1 MMENWPEFI
10 KNHFNTLPYFK
21 FMHATVLETDRGYAK
36 VTLPI
41 KPEYSNTYGIAHGGI
56 VTSLVDMVSGV
67 ALRTLKLR
75 IVTIEVTTDY
85 LKTVSLTDHL
95 TAEARVIHEGNK
107 LLHADIS
114 VYNQE
119 EVLVARGKVIYYVRG
134 EDSEDNYDLETFK
147 SKNSI

>member
-1 MMENWPEFI
+1 MDNWPEFI
-10 KNHFNTLPYFK
+10 KNHFNSLPYFK
-21 FMHATVLETDRGYAK
+21 FMNATVLATDRGYAK
-36 VTLPI
+36 VALPI
-41 KPEYSNTYGIAHGGI
+41 KPEYSNTYGISHGGI

-134 EDSEDNYDLETFK
+134 EDSEDNYDLATFK
-147 SKNSI
+147 SRNSI

>member
-21 FMHATVLETDRGYAK
+21 FMQATVLETDRGYAK

-56 VTSLVDMVSGV
+56 VTSLVEMVSGV

-134 EDSEDNYDLETFK
+134 EDSEDNYDLATFK
-147 SKNSI
+147 SRNSI

>member
-1 MMENWPEFI
+1 MDNWPEFI

-21 FMHATVLETDRGYAK
+21 FMNATVLETDRGYVK
-36 VTLPI
+36 VI
-41 KPEYSNTYGIAHGGI
+41 FFVKPKYSNTYGISHGGV
-56 VTSLVDMVSGV
+56 VTALVDMASGV

-85 LKTVSLTDHL
+85 FKMVSLTDQL
-95 TAEARVIHEGNK
+95 TAKAKLVHEGK
-107 LLHADIS
+107 KILHADIN
-114 VYNQE
+114 VFNQD

-147 SKNSI
+147 SKNTL

>member
-21 FMHATVLETDRGYAK
+21 FMQATVLETDRGYAK

-119 EVLVARGKVIYYVRG
+119 EVLVARGKIIYYVRG
-134 EDSEDNYDLETFK
+134 EDSEDNYDLATFK
-147 SKNSI
+147 SRNSI

>member
-1 MMENWPEFI
+1 MNNWPEFI

-21 FMHATVLETDRGYAK
+21 FMNATVLDTGRGYAK
-36 VTLPI
+36 VTLPV
-41 KPEYSNTYGIAHGGI
+41 KPEYSNTYGISHGGI

-85 LKTVSLTDHL
+85 FKTVSLDDRL
-95 TAEARVIHEGNK
+95 TAEARVVHEGNK
-107 LLHADIS
+107 ILHADID
-114 VYNQE
+114 VCNQDG
-119 EVLVARGKVIYYVRG
+119 VLVARGKVIYYVRG

-147 SKNSI
+147 SKKTV

>member
-1 MMENWPEFI
+1 MDNWPEFI
-10 KNHFNTLPYFK
+10 KNHFNSLPYFK
-21 FMHATVLETDRGYAK
+21 FMNATVLATDRGYAK

-41 KPEYSNTYGIAHGGI
+41 KPEYSNTYGISHGGI

-85 LKTVSLTDHL
+85 FKTVALADHL
-95 TAEARVIHEGNK
+95 TAEAKLVHEGNK
-107 LLHADIS
+107 ILHADIN
-114 VYNQE
+114 VCNQDE
-119 EVLVARGKVIYYVRG
+119 LLVARGKVIYYVRG

-147 SKNSI
+147 SKNTL

>member
-21 FMHATVLETDRGYAK
+21 FMQATVLETDRGYAK

-134 EDSEDNYDLETFK
+134 EDSEDNYDLATFK
-147 SKNSI
+147 SRNSI

>member
-1 MMENWPEFI
+1 MDNWPEFI

-21 FMHATVLETDRGYAK
+21 FMNATVLETDRGYAK
-36 VTLPI
+36 VTLPV
-41 KPEYSNTYGIAHGGI
+41 KPEYSNTYGISHGGV
-56 VTSLVDMVSGV
+56 VTALVDMASGV

-85 LKTVSLTDHL
+85 FKMVSLTDQL
-95 TAEARVIHEGNK
+95 TAKAKLVHEGK
-107 LLHADIS
+107 KILHADIN
-114 VYNQE
+114 VFNQD

-147 SKNSI
+147 SKNTL

>member
-1 MMENWPEFI
+1 MENWPEFI

-85 LKTVSLTDHL
+85 LKTVSLADHL

-134 EDSEDNYDLETFK
+134 EDSEDNYDLATFK
-147 SKNSI
+147 SRNSI

>member
-1 MMENWPEFI
+1 MQ
-10 KNHFNTLPYFK
+10 
-21 FMHATVLETDRGYAK
+21 ATVLETDRGYAK

-147 SKNSI
+147 SNNTL

>member
-1 MMENWPEFI
+1 MDNWPEFI

-21 FMHATVLETDRGYAK
+21 FMNATVLETDRGYAK
-36 VTLPI
+36 VTLPV
-41 KPEYSNTYGIAHGGI
+41 KPEYSNTYSISHGGV
-56 VTSLVDMVSGV
+56 VTALVDMASGV

-85 LKTVSLTDHL
+85 FKMVSLTDQL
-95 TAEARVIHEGNK
+95 TAKAKLVHEGK
-107 LLHADIS
+107 KILHADIN
-114 VYNQE
+114 VFNQD

-147 SKNSI
+147 SKNTL

>member
-1 MMENWPEFI
+1 MENWPEFI

-21 FMHATVLETDRGYAK
+21 FMQATVLETDRGYAK

-134 EDSEDNYDLETFK
+134 EDSEDNYDLATFK
-147 SKNSI
+147 SRNSI

>member
-134 EDSEDNYDLETFK
+134 EDSEDNYDLATFK
-147 SKNSI
+147 SRNSI